1 MTIVAIV
8 DSGLNLKHR
17 SISKKLWVNPEEI
30 VGNGIDDDFNGVVD
44 DVHGFDTLS
53 SSGLSPLLSN
63 FGDPQGHGTHVA
75 GIVTRLSPKSTIM
88 PIRILDSSGN
98 GRMSDALFAWSYA
111 LENGAKVINN
121 SFGVVGLPPAEFSF
135 MEEAVRLGRE
145 KYDAV
150 FVAAAGNQAN
160 NNDYLPGT
168 PANVAGMISVG
179 ATNLNGSVA
188 SFSNF
193 GRESVHL
200 FAPGAHIVSSDAF
213 SLSGSTIKSG
223 TSQAAPMVSA
233 VIAKLASKKNTISAE
248 ALEQKLFAKLK
259 PLPQLDDVSV
269 TGSALPSGLTR
280 KITRLSPKPRLQR
293 SSRDDLVTGQFRRD
307 RFIGVL
313 DPSTGMTQKD
323 VTNDLLCK
331 ANSVIDEPKWPFDN
345 IAVFTVNKSARRTR
359 GGCRGTRLRSDR
371 VFDEPGKRKP
381 AIQAFNQVLETGLFQ
396 SVEWD
401 AVVTLA
407 SSDRPSME
415 ASVSPLLADIFAVQV

>member
-248 ALEQKLFAKLK
+248 SLEQKLFAKLK

-280 KITRLSPKPRLQR
+280 KITRLSPKARLQR
-293 SSRDDLVTGQFRRD
+293 SSRADLVTGQFRRD

-371 VFDEPGKRKP
+371 IFDEPGKRKP

-415 ASVSPLLADIFAVQV
+415 ASVSPFLADIFAVQV

>member
-280 KITRLSPKPRLQR
+280 KITRLSPKARLQR
-293 SSRDDLVTGQFRRD
+293 SSRADLVTGQFRRD

-371 VFDEPGKRKP
+371 IFDEPGKRKP

-415 ASVSPLLADIFAVQV
+415 PSVSPFLADIFAVQV